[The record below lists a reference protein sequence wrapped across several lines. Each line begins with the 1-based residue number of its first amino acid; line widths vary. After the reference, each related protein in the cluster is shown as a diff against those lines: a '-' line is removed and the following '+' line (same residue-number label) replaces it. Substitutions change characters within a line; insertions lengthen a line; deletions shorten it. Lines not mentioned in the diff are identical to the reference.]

1 MNFNDVAIFLDL
13 DNVVIGATEVNL
25 TFDINLI
32 LDHVK
37 KVTGGRV
44 VLRRAYGDWQ
54 QHQSVIKELAAAGFE
69 LQSIVRLS
77 HMSKNLADMQMVV
90 DAIETLIDG
99 HQFTT
104 YVLVTGDRDFVP
116 LVQALRKRGKQVIGI
131 GLKHTSSKGLVSLCD
146 EYVYY
151 EQLAPPSHRLLEE
164 DIEKLLRQAAD
175 QLLKDKERVPASL
188 LKQQLQALSHG
199 GFTRSK
205 QGRKSFRVLLTQY
218 PTIVQVEQEG
228 TTLFV
233 SRPSAKPAATA
244 AGSESVPEVTSP
256 GMETLL
262 QQALAKVPG
271 GEKRIRAS
279 LLKQW
284 LVELSDGLFNEYQQG
299 NKPFG
304 QFLAQFSHLLRVE
317 NEGTTLYVAPVA
329 GRAAKGQAAKSQ
341 AAVQSGRALPEP
353 EIADLLERALAELL
367 ADQPRPRASLL
378 KQRLQ
383 ELSEGAFDEKAQ
395 GYPSFRHFLEDYP
408 HLVSLQQ
415 TGSTLFVVRPQENTA
430 AADLH
435 LRYRAYLKK
444 QGLRVVPAALRAQ
457 VLKDVVNLLQNQQ
470 TMAWQEI
477 VSRLTAYYETKM
489 AGEVSK
495 SFVNDV
501 LRVAQRAGVISIP
514 ENTPWSTAPVRLELS
529 GGRVF
534 QEAVM
539 RCDATYLRCLQ
550 NAPTPFDLEA
560 AAQALYDAAGQAR
573 YLQVVLHQ
581 HHRNG
586 NTPAVHDRKS
596 VAVD

>member
-54 QHQSVIKELAAAGFE
+54 QHQSVIKELATAGFE

-131 GLKHTSSKGLVSLCD
+131 GLKHTSSKGLVNLCD

-164 DIEKLLRQAAD
+164 DIEKLLRQAMNH
-175 QLLKDKERVPASL
+175 LLKDKTRVPASL
-188 LKQQLQALSHG
+188 LKQHLQALSHG

-205 QGRKSFRVLLTQY
+205 PGRKSFRVLLSQH
-218 PTIVQVEQEG
+218 PQIVQVEQEG

-233 SRPSAKPAATA
+233 SRPSATVKAVTTGGEGQAKLPVPA
-244 AGSESVPEVTSP
+244 
-256 GMETLL
+256 METLL
-262 QQALAKVPG
+262 QQALAKVPT
-271 GEKRIRAS
+271 GEKRVRAS
-279 LLKQW
+279 LVKQW
-284 LVELSDGLFNEYQQG
+284 LVELSDGLFNLDQQG
-299 NKPFG
+299 NKSFR
-304 QFLAQFSHLLRVE
+304 QFLAQFSHLLRIE
-317 NEGTTLYVAPVA
+317 NEGTTLYVAPVVGEKA
-329 GRAAKGQAAKSQ
+329 PGQAAAGESSRPLP
-341 AAVQSGRALPEP
+341 AAEV
-353 EIADLLERALAELL
+353 ADLLERALADLL

-383 ELSEGAFDEKAQ
+383 ELSQGAFDEKVQ

-408 HLVSLQQ
+408 HLVALQQ
-415 TGSTLFVVRPQENTA
+415 TGSTLFVLRPQEDTA
-430 AADLH
+430 AAELH

-444 QGLRVVPAALRAQ
+444 QGLRVVPAALRTQ
-457 VLKDVVNLLQNQQ
+457 LLKDVVNLLQSRE

-477 VSRLTAYYETKM
+477 VARLAGYYETRT

-501 LRVAQRAGVISIP
+501 LRVANRAGVVSIP
-514 ENTPWSTAPVRLELS
+514 DNTPWSTAPVRLELS
-529 GGRVF
+529 GARAF

-550 NAPTPFDLEA
+550 SAPTPFDLEA
-560 AAQALYDAAGQAR
+560 AALALYDAAGQAR

-581 HHRNG
+581 QYRNG
-586 NTPAVHDRKS
+586 DGPPANSRMPGHGH
-596 VAVD
+596 